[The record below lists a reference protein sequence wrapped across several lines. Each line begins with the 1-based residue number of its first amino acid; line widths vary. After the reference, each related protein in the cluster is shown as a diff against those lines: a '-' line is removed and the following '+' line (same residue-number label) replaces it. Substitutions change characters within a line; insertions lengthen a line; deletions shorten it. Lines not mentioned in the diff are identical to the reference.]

1 MIDYDYRWGSHLP
14 VLTKVMSQ
22 TDGSVLEVG
31 MGLYSTPIL
40 HWMCFDKK
48 RELVSYDNEPE
59 FFHLNEQ
66 YQNDYHSV
74 SLVKD
79 WDINIFRK
87 WDVVLVDQRPS
98 RSRIDT
104 IRKVANYA
112 NYIIVHDTQRNKK
125 FCDFESIYPLFKYRY
140 TYTKTSPNTTVLSN
154 FKDLSFLNEL

>member
-1 MIDYDYRWGSHLP
+1 
-14 VLTKVMSQ
+14 MSV
-22 TDGSVLEVG
+22 TTGSVLEVG

-40 HWMCFDKK
+40 HWMAFNDK

-59 FFHLNEQ
+59 FFHMNKQ
-66 YQNDYHSV
+66 YENDYHIV

-79 WDINIFRK
+79 WNIPIERK

-98 RSRIDT
+98 RTRIDT

-112 NYIIVHDTQRNKK
+112 NYVVVHDTQRNKK

-140 TYTKTSPNTTVLSN
+140 DYTKTSPNTTVLSN